1 MKKLLMVGL
10 AAATL
15 LDATQVFAGECCGY
29 PTSTYVTEQSQSR
42 YIACYKRVYV
52 PAKIA
57 VNTRGILV
65 RAPSKAWEVG
75 GDTWAYV
82 RNPPVYIETTRV
94 IDPDHYTLV
103 SDACPV
109 AGYGSAP
116 APY

>member
-1 MKKLLMVGL
+1 MHKFLVAGFLTATVF
-10 AAATL
+10 AAT
-15 LDATQVFAGECCGY
+15 AANAG
-29 PTSTYVTEQSQSR
+29 TYITEQSQSR

-52 PAKIA
+52 PAKIE

-94 IDPDHYTLV
+94 VEGDHYTLV
-103 SDACPV
+103 SDGCPV
-109 AGYGSAP
+109 GGFGSAP
-116 APY
+116 AP